1 MILRRGFDIIERR
14 LNGPYK
20 RPERKHMEYREM
32 KMQAGTER
40 PSLLGFGCM
49 RFPKTPEGG
58 IDEAEA
64 ARLIDT
70 AIQNGVNYLDTAY
83 PYHEGASEPFMGRL
97 LKRYDRG
104 SFYLATKLP
113 MWLVKS
119 LEDAKR
125 LFEEQMDRLQADY
138 VDFYLLH
145 GLNRERWETI
155 RRLGLIAWAEGLQRS
170 GRIRYL
176 GFSFHDDYQVFED
189 ILTSRKWDFCQ
200 IQYNYMDRQVQ
211 AGDRGYKLAEKLG
224 TPVIVMEPVK
234 GGTLAALPEDM
245 AGMFERAAAGRSC
258 ASWAM
263 RWVGSHPGVK
273 VILSGMSTEEQV
285 EDNLATFNRFE
296 PLTDE
301 ENQVV
306 EGVAAALRKRVNN
319 GCTGCRYCMPC
330 PFGVDIPQNFS
341 IWNEGAMYG
350 IPRQAKAAYRENLD
364 ESARAGKCQK
374 CGKCESACPQN
385 IAIRD
390 DLERVEAEL
399 GA

>member
-14 LNGPYK
+14 LNGPRK

-125 LFEEQMDRLQADY
+125 LFEEQLDRLQVDY
-138 VDFYLLH
+138 VD
-145 GLNRERWETI
+145 
-155 RRLGLIAWAEGLQRS
+155 
-170 GRIRYL
+170 
-176 GFSFHDDYQVFED
+176 
-189 ILTSRKWDFCQ
+189 
-200 IQYNYMDRQVQ
+200 
-211 AGDRGYKLAEKLG
+211 
-224 TPVIVMEPVK
+224 
-234 GGTLAALPEDM
+234 
-245 AGMFERAAAGRSC
+245 
-258 ASWAM
+258 
-263 RWVGSHPGVK
+263 
-273 VILSGMSTEEQV
+273 
-285 EDNLATFNRFE
+285 
-296 PLTDE
+296 
-301 ENQVV
+301 
-306 EGVAAALRKRVNN
+306 
-319 GCTGCRYCMPC
+319 
-330 PFGVDIPQNFS
+330 
-341 IWNEGAMYG
+341 
-350 IPRQAKAAYRENLD
+350 
-364 ESARAGKCQK
+364 
-374 CGKCESACPQN
+374 
-385 IAIRD
+385 
-390 DLERVEAEL
+390 
-399 GA
+399 